1 MTDETERVKGREREW
16 ARICKHPSNSDPV
29 GLSPHGYPKLTGLA
43 CPTLSPLLCNVCFK
57 LFPQTMW
64 FKHLTWYVTRQAN
77 SSELACLVIYLEAII
92 APRWFP
98 THISY
103 FRIVYH
109 LFPNMSVETL
119 RDIKLY
125 MLSMCSTQGMVNSLS
140 KYPNQE
146 STLSEH
152 LKDLNQESI
161 HQRSPFPKS
170 FKYSYLNPHQKFHSL
185 A

>member
-1 MTDETERVKGREREW
+1 MLTRDSCRHVRDRKCVSSPGYFSFLGYVAQTSLLVLINLIVWMTDETERVKGREREW

-109 LFPNMSVETL
+109 LFPNM
-119 RDIKLY
+119 
-125 MLSMCSTQGMVNSLS
+125 
-140 KYPNQE
+140 
-146 STLSEH
+146 
-152 LKDLNQESI
+152 
-161 HQRSPFPKS
+161 
-170 FKYSYLNPHQKFHSL
+170 
-185 A
+185 